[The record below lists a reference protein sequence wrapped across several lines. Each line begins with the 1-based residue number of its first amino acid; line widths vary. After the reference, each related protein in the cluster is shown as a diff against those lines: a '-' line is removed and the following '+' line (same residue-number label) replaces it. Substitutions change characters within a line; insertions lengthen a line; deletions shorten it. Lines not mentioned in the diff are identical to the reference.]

1 METLLELKDRLKNFY
16 SKYEIYMMPVLK
28 FVLAFVLFRG
38 GKGHAHTAA
47 H

>member
-28 FVLAFVLFRG
+28 FVLAFVLFFVI
-38 GKGHAHTAA
+38 K
-47 H
+47 